1 MVYLVGIKGVGMT
14 ALAQVLQAKGI
25 QVMGSDV
32 AEVFMT
38 DVVLDRARIPV
49 KSPFH
54 IDNIPSEIEYAVV
67 SGAYY
72 LEEKEPTNPE
82 VIELL
87 SRNVPLYTYS
97 QALGNISKQFDYT
110 IAVAGSHGKTTTS
123 ALLTFALQEL
133 NQNPFGVIGSVVPQ
147 FGGNARIGDEN
158 SKYLVV
164 EADEYQN
171 HFLDLDI
178 GGLIILNVD
187 YDHPDFF
194 KTPDIYYQAFVNVID
209 NLPSDKPLIIN
220 GDDKNIAQYILPN
233 IKDKNRK
240 MIKFGFNRDNDI
252 TLDENNNV
260 IIEKIKYNQL
270 TLAIAGEHNRLNALS
285 CIALLY
291 SRGFDINESIKAL
304 VGFHGTQRRLEYKG
318 ITQDGVIIIDDYA
331 HHPTEIMA
339 GLQALREKYPHHSIH
354 CVFQPHTFSRTQ
366 ALLQEFGKALS
377 EADYIYLLPIY
388 ASAREQKG
396 IITST
401 DILPFIHNKNITI
414 YETESVLI
422 SDLKQI
428 QGPETIIVTMGAG
441 DVWKITQ
448 NMV

>member
-25 QVMGSDV
+25 QVMGSDSD
-32 AEVFMT
+32 EVFMT
-38 DVVLDRARIPV
+38 DAVLAASHITV

-54 IDNIPSEIEYAVV
+54 IANIPVDIEYAVV

-72 LEEKEPTNPE
+72 IEGKEPTNPE

-87 SRNVPLYTYS
+87 ARNIPIFTYS
-97 QALGNISKQFDYT
+97 QALGNIAKQFDYT

-123 ALLTFALQEL
+123 ALLTFGLQEL
-133 NQNPFGVIGSVVPQ
+133 QQNPFGVIGSVVPQ

-158 SKYLVV
+158 SQYLVV

-178 GGLIILNVD
+178 NTLIILNID

-194 KTPDIYYQAFVNVID
+194 ANPDIYYQAFIHVI
-209 NLPSDKPLIIN
+209 NQLSPDKTLIIN
-220 GDDKNIAQYILPN
+220 GDDEIISEYILPSINHPEKN
-233 IKDKNRK
+233 IIRFGLKEGNNIRLDTENR
-240 MIKFGFNRDNDI
+240 
-252 TLDENNNV
+252 V
-260 IIEKIKYNQL
+260 IIQGNTYSQL
-270 TLAIAGEHNRLNALS
+270 TLSIAGEHNRLNALS

-291 SRGFDINESIKAL
+291 SRGFDINESIQSLAN
-304 VGFHGTQRRLEYKG
+304 FHGTQRRLEYKR
-318 ITQDGVIIIDDYA
+318 ITEKGVIIIDDYA
-331 HHPTEIMA
+331 HHPTEIKA
-339 GLQALREKYPHHSIH
+339 GLQALREKYSHHSIH

-366 ALLQEFGKALS
+366 VLLQEFGEALAQ
-377 EADYIYLLPIY
+377 ADSIYLLPIY
-388 ASAREQKG
+388 ASAREQAG
-396 IITST
+396 TVTSS
-401 DILPFIHNKNITI
+401 DILPFIQNTNTTI
-414 YETESVLI
+414 YETESALI
-422 SDLKQI
+422 SDLEQI
-428 QGPETIIVTMGAG
+428 QGPDSIIVTMGAG

>member
-38 DVVLDRARIPV
+38 DVVLDRAHIPV

-72 LEEKEPTNPE
+72 MEGKEPTNPE

-87 SRNVPLYTYS
+87 SCNIPLYTYS

-158 SKYLVV
+158 SQYFVV

-178 GGLIILNVD
+178 DALIILNID

-194 KTPDIYYQAFVNVID
+194 ETPDIYYQAFIHVI
-209 NLPSDKPLIIN
+209 NQLSADKTLIIN
-220 GDDKNIAQYILPN
+220 GDDMIISEYILPSINHPEKN
-233 IKDKNRK
+233 IIR
-240 MIKFGFNRDNDI
+240 FGLKEGNNIR
-252 TLDENNNV
+252 LDTENY
-260 IIEKIKYNQL
+260 IIIQGNTYSQL
-270 TLAIAGEHNRLNALS
+270 TLSIAGEHNRLNALS

-291 SRGFDINESIKAL
+291 SRGFDINESIQSLAD
-304 VGFHGTQRRLEYKG
+304 FHGTQRRLEYKG
-318 ITQDGVIIIDDYA
+318 MTEKGVIIIDDYA
-331 HHPTEIMA
+331 HHPTEIKA
-339 GLQALREKYPHHSIH
+339 GLQALRERYPHHSIH

-366 ALLQEFGKALS
+366 ALLQEFGEALS

-422 SDLKQI
+422 YDLKQI

-448 NMV
+448 NML

>member
-1 MVYLVGIKGVGMT
+1 MVYFVGIKGVGMT
-14 ALAQVLQAKGI
+14 ALAQVLQAKGM
-25 QVMGSDV
+25 QVMGSDSD
-32 AEVFMT
+32 EVFMT
-38 DVVLDRARIPV
+38 DTVLASSHIPV
-49 KSPFH
+49 KSPFNSN
-54 IDNIPSEIEYAVV
+54 NIPPEIEYAVV

-72 LEEKEPTNPE
+72 IEGKEPTNPE

-87 SRNVPLYTYS
+87 SHNIPLFTYS
-97 QALGNISKQFDYT
+97 QALGNISKQFDNT

-133 NQNPFGVIGSVVPQ
+133 KQNPFGVIGSVVPQ

-178 GGLIILNVD
+178 DALIILNID

-194 KTPDIYYQAFVNVID
+194 ASPELYYRAFINVINQLD
-209 NLPSDKPLIIN
+209 SDKALIIN
-220 GDDKNIAQYILPN
+220 GDDEIIAKYILPFIHRPEEN
-233 IKDKNRK
+233 IIR
-240 MIKFGFNRDNDI
+240 FGLEEENDI
-252 TLDENNNV
+252 RLDRENRV
-260 IIEKIKYNQL
+260 IIQGNAYNQL
-270 TLAIAGEHNRLNALS
+270 TLSIAGTHNRMNALS

-291 SRGFDINESIKAL
+291 SRGFDVNESIHAL
-304 VGFHGTQRRLEYKG
+304 ANFNGTQRRLEYKG
-318 ITQDGVIIIDDYA
+318 ITEKGVIIIDDYA
-331 HHPTEIMA
+331 HHPTEIKA

-366 ALLQEFGKALS
+366 VLLQEFGEALS

-388 ASAREQKG
+388 ASAREQAG
-396 IITST
+396 IVTSS
-401 DILPFIHNKNITI
+401 DILSFIHNTNTTI
-414 YETESVLI
+414 YETVVTLI
-422 SDLKQI
+422 SGLEQI
-428 QGPETIIVTMGAG
+428 QGPEAIIVTMGAG

-448 NMV
+448 NMI

>member
-25 QVMGSDV
+25 QVMGSDSD
-32 AEVFMT
+32 EVFMT
-38 DVVLDRARIPV
+38 DAVLAASHITV

-54 IDNIPSEIEYAVV
+54 IANIPSEIEYAVV

-72 LEEKEPTNPE
+72 IEGKDPTNPE

-87 SRNVPLYTYS
+87 ARNIPIFTYS
-97 QALGNISKQFDYT
+97 QALGNITKQFDYT

-123 ALLTFALQEL
+123 ALLTFGLQEL
-133 NQNPFGVIGSVVPQ
+133 QQNPFGVIGSVVPQ

-158 SKYLVV
+158 SQYFVV

-178 GGLIILNVD
+178 DALIILNID

-194 KTPDIYYQAFVNVID
+194 ASPDIYYQSFIHVI
-209 NLPSDKPLIIN
+209 NQLSPDKTLIIN
-220 GDDKNIAQYILPN
+220 GDDMIISEYILPHISYPTEN
-233 IKDKNRK
+233 IIRFGLKEGNNIRLDTENR
-240 MIKFGFNRDNDI
+240 
-252 TLDENNNV
+252 V
-260 IIEKIKYNQL
+260 IIQGNTYSQL
-270 TLAIAGEHNRLNALS
+270 TLSIAGEHNRLNALS

-291 SRGFDINESIKAL
+291 SRGFDINESIQSLAN
-304 VGFHGTQRRLEYKG
+304 FHGTQRRLEYKG
-318 ITQDGVIIIDDYA
+318 MTEKGVIIIDDYA
-331 HHPTEIMA
+331 HHPTEIKA
-339 GLQALREKYPHHSIH
+339 GLQALREKYSHHSIH

-366 ALLQEFGKALS
+366 SLLQEFGEALAQ
-377 EADYIYLLPIY
+377 ADSIYLLPIY
-388 ASAREQKG
+388 ASAREQAG
-396 IITST
+396 TVTSS
-401 DILPFIHNKNITI
+401 DILPFIQNTNTTI
-414 YETESVLI
+414 YETESALI
-422 SDLKQI
+422 SDLEQI
-428 QGPETIIVTMGAG
+428 QGPDSIIVTMGAG